1 MISETERP
9 YANYVWK
16 IFFMLTSLIK
26 SQCDDKGSLLCSCIN
41 EISTFSHE
49 MTSWVIISAAST
61 TFTCLFFSLFYD
73 WMFCAPRSLRRL
85 QSYIPDIGTM
95 CLYVLF
101 SMLLL
106 VMVFV
111 FVKYFPNKSRL
122 CFGPLH
128 KSLVYIFDKVFM
140 PIVCKCR
147 DMPMAHTFQIL
158 MHNGWHGWY
167 HTSCLLWVKK
177 QSYWCSSYSWRWP
190 TERNETICWFTI
202 PINEWNCSH
211 FVEI

>member
-1 MISETERP
+1 M
-9 YANYVWK
+9 
-16 IFFMLTSLIK
+16 
-26 SQCDDKGSLLCSCIN
+26 SLLQFNGAVKWHPGWLFLQRRRHLLVCSFHY
-41 EISTFSHE
+41 STIACS
-49 MTSWVIISAAST
+49 V
-61 TFTCLFFSLFYD
+61 
-73 WMFCAPRSLRRL
+73 PRGLSGGF

-106 VMVFV
+106 VMFFV
-111 FVKYFPNKSRL
+111 SVKYFPNKSRL
-122 CFGPLH
+122 CFGPPH

-158 MHNGWHGWY
+158 MHNGWHRWY

-190 TERNETICWFTI
+190 TERNENICWFTI
-202 PINEWNCSH
+202 PINEWNWSH